1 MHIDLVM
8 GQKFLPCMFANNV
21 TGILSFFFSYSI
33 ESFLDNGECFGF
45 TILDGL
51 DASLSLSE

>member
-1 MHIDLVM
+1 
-8 GQKFLPCMFANNV
+8 MFANNV
-21 TGILSFFFSYSI
+21 TGILSFFSYSI